1 MKIMSIPDYG
11 PMFRFNDADVYWA
24 LHVLSDGRRMGRKRL
39 AELLGIG
46 EGSVRKIVETLR
58 DWEMISV
65 HQTGITITRSGLGFL
80 AELPIKVVD
89 IDLGDAVVGKHQQ
102 AVLVYGV
109 GGKIENGM
117 QQRDVGIRV
126 GACGCTTVVMRDDVL
141 LIPPDWNLDE
151 ERPDIA
157 DRIRS
162 TTDMGPNDAI
172 IVGSGQ
178 DIHTAINAALMAAF
192 QLF

>member
-1 MKIMSIPDYG
+1 
-11 PMFRFNDADVYWA
+11 V
-24 LHVLSDGRRMGRKRL
+24 RR
-39 AELLGIG
+39 
-46 EGSVRKIVETLR
+46 IVETLR
-58 DWEMISV
+58 DWDMISI

-80 AELPIKVVD
+80 AELPIKVIDVD
-89 IDLGDAVVGKHQQ
+89 MGDAVVGKYQQ

-109 GGKIENGM
+109 GSKVENGM

-126 GACGCTTVVMRDDVL
+126 GACGCTTVVMRDGVL
-141 LIPPDWNLDE
+141 QIPPDWNLDI

-172 IVGSGQ
+172 IVGSAQ
-178 DIHTAINAALMAAF
+178 DSHTAVNAALMAAF